1 MLDREPFL
9 RAIFADPGNG
19 LPRLVF
25 ADFLEERGEADWAE
39 LLRVE
44 CELGQLAGTPGLS
57 DEAVQR
63 VGELVGRKQELV
75 PRVFPGLRPRDDWR
89 VRRGF
94 LVCPELRLTADDL
107 GDAEGLRRRAV
118 AEHPEWYGAT
128 RLKVAGGRVSS
139 PGQLAT
145 ILTSPVT
152 ERVTELD
159 LSGRVEEA
167 VADSP
172 DFGDALGLLVTDLQV
187 RPTVTVAAVEL
198 LARSREARRLTA
210 LDLTNNDLDNDA
222 ARAIARSPHLF
233 RLRRLAF
240 SRGNRFLGRT
250 WKELVERYGEDVME

>member
-44 CELGQLAGTPGLS
+44 CELGQLSAAAGLS
-57 DEAVQR
+57 DEAFRR

-75 PRVFPGLRPRDDWR
+75 PRVFPGLQPRDDWR

-94 LVCPELRLTADDL
+94 LACPEIRLTTDELADP
-107 GDAEGLRRRAV
+107 EKLRRRAV
-118 AEHPEWYGAT
+118 SEHPEWYGAT
-128 RLKVAGGRVSS
+128 RLKVTAGRIES

-167 VADSP
+167 VADS
-172 DFGDALGLLVTDLQV
+172 DIDNGLGLLLVELEV
-187 RPTVTVAAVEL
+187 RPVVSATIVAA
-198 LARSREARRLTA
+198 LARTREARRLTE
-210 LDLTNNDLDNDA
+210 LDLTHNELDNDA
-222 ARAIARSPHLF
+222 ALALARSPHLI

-240 SRGNRFLGRT
+240 SHGNRIRGKT
-250 WKELVERYGEDVME
+250 WQHLLQRFGPDVVE